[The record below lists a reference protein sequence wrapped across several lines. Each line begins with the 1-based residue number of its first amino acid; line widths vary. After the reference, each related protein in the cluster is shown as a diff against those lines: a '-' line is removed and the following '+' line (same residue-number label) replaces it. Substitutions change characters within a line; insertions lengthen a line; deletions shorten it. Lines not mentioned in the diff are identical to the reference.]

1 MSSSSETAGPI
12 EEPRNWKKAQEIT
25 LSAFAVNVRTN
36 VGGPS
41 VAGRSS
47 FASVYM
53 EKNGR
58 PRRAALQFPQLERKS
73 HRQLHLPWVAH
84 TLT

>member
-36 VGGPS
+36 VGAP
-41 VAGRSS
+41 
-47 FASVYM
+47 
-53 EKNGR
+53 
-58 PRRAALQFPQLERKS
+58 PWRAALHS
-73 HRQLHLPWVAH
+73 HPSTWKRTGGHGGPPYNFRN
-84 TLT
+84 